1 MDQCDIPKIIRALG
15 INKTQWHDEISVRKI
30 KFADD
35 TFKHV
40 SLHISLHMIED
51 NKKQF
56 EKTN

>member
-40 SLHISLHMIED
+40 SLHISLQMIED
-51 NKKQF
+51 NQKV
-56 EKTN
+56 